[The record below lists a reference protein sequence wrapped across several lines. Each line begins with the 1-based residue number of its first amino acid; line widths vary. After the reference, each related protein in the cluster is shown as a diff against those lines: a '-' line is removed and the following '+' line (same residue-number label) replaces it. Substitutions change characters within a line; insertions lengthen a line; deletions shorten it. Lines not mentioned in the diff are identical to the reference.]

1 MTPLSLH
8 IASRLSLE
16 ILSILCAAT
25 APAAF
30 AETPEMKTTVESTP
44 LTRTE
49 LARARMSNLSE
60 AEWRRYQSLLQGPR
74 GLWTPNLDPVWML
87 GIDARSEAERRKYAE
102 MAARQERARV
112 ERELAFQRAYDEA
125 WIRLYGKEP
134 IIDAKKV
141 RAMRA
146 GAAASN
152 ASFSPVAP
160 APAALQPGDRVMFF
174 TRINE
179 CAACDAEWRRLSSRL
194 KADSD
199 LAVDVYFIGTD
210 AKDDD
215 IIRKWAADRGVPSAL
230 TRAHRL
236 TLNRDG
242 QVLTRMGVTRAALPM
257 LMIRRGQQA
266 LRVTSSE
273 LGR

>member
-1 MTPLSLH
+1 MTLPSLNVT
-8 IASRLSLE
+8 ARLSLGC
-16 ILSILCAAT
+16 LWMLCAAV
-25 APAAF
+25 APTAF
-30 AETPEMKTTVESTP
+30 AETPETKTTVDSIP

-87 GIDARSEAERRKYAE
+87 GIDARNDAERRKYAE

-134 IIDAKKV
+134 IIDTKRV
-141 RAMRA
+141 RALRT
-146 GAAASN
+146 GTSTSSV
-152 ASFSPVAP
+152 SFSPATP
-160 APAALQPGDRVMFF
+160 SATNLQPGDRVMFF
-174 TRINE
+174 TRIKE

-194 KADSD
+194 KTDSS
-199 LAVDVYFIGTD
+199 LAVDVYFVGAD
-210 AKDDD
+210 SSDDTT
-215 IIRKWAADRGVPSAL
+215 IRQWAADHNVPSAL
-230 TRAHRL
+230 VRARRL

-242 QVLTRMGVTRAALPM
+242 RVLTRMGVTRPALPM

-266 LRVTSSE
+266 LRVSSAE
-273 LGR
+273 LMR

>member
-1 MTPLSLH
+1 MLCGAMTTSA
-8 IASRLSLE
+8 I
-16 ILSILCAAT
+16 
-25 APAAF
+25 
-30 AETPEMKTTVESTP
+30 AETPEARTSVESIP
-44 LTRTE
+44 LTRSE

-60 AEWRRYQSLLQGPR
+60 TEWRRYQSLLQGPR

-87 GIDARSEAERRKYAE
+87 GIDARSDAERRKYAE

-152 ASFSPVAP
+152 VSFSPVAP

-174 TRINE
+174 TRIDE
-179 CAACDAEWRRLSSRL
+179 CSACDAEWRRLSSKL

-210 AKDDD
+210 DKDDD
-215 IIRKWAADRGVPSAL
+215 VIRRWAADRAVPSAL
-230 TRAHRL
+230 TRGRRV

-242 QVLTRMGVTRAALPM
+242 QVLTRMGVTRPALPM